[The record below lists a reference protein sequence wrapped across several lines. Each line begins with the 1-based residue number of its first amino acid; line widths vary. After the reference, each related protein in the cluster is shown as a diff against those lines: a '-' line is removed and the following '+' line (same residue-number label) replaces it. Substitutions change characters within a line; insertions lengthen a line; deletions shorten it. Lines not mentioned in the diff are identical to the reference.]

1 MNRKVILKLLPLLL
15 LTALLSGCNRQ
26 PKYVI
31 GASLAGAGD
40 WSAKLYDE
48 IKTACYLRPN
58 VTLDFRSAGEDNK
71 LQEEQIDSMINAHVD
86 LIIISPGIFRDDSRM
101 LQRAKAAGIPVIVV
115 DRQTNSPDYTAYI
128 GRNDEQLGRMIG
140 NYLGQARRGKPTA
153 ILEVSG
159 SPGSSPSID
168 RSRGFRQAIAKY
180 PNLHIVATVGETWKQ
195 DSVTERG
202 KEFLRRHPN
211 LKFDCVVGQSD
222 NCAMSM
228 RKAIE
233 QVGGHPIVTY
243 YGIDGLPGPK
253 GGLQMVKD
261 GKMEATVINP
271 TRGFQVVALA
281 MHILSGSPYKRINL
295 LHTAV
300 VDKTNIGVVMN
311 QQELIN
317 DQEKQLK
324 KQNNMLLHFYE
335 QHKHQQV
342 YLLLNVIIVLLIA
355 FSLYLYHHMTVLSR
369 QQVFKLV
376 TLHLQHYMQ
385 VQALQGRLTMS
396 DADEY
401 DNAESHFMSVLFET
415 ILKHINDTSL
425 NTNTIAEEMGISPQ
439 KLTATLKGITNTTV
453 DQAIAITRKF
463 VALNKVKT
471 NFV

>member
-40 WSAKLYDE
+40 WSAKLYSE

-71 LQEEQIDSMINAHVD
+71 LQEEQVDSMIKAHVN
-86 LIIISPGIFRDDSRM
+86 LIIISPSLFRNESHM
-101 LQRAKAAGIPVIVV
+101 LQRAKAANIPVIVV
-115 DRQTNSPDYTAYI
+115 DRQIDSPYYTAFI
-128 GRNDEQLGRMIG
+128 GRDDEQLGRMMG
-140 NYLGQARRGKPTA
+140 NYIGQTRKGETTN
-153 ILEVSG
+153 ILEISG

-168 RSRGFRQAIAKY
+168 RGRGLREAIAKY
-180 PNLHIVATVGETWKQ
+180 PNLHIVATIGGTWNP
-195 DSVTERG
+195 DSITARG
-202 KEFLRRHPN
+202 KEFLRTHPN
-211 LKFDCVVGQSD
+211 LKFDYVAGQSD

-233 QVGGHPIVTY
+233 QTGGHKGVRYI
-243 YGIDGLPGPK
+243 GINGLPGPK
-253 GGLQMVKD
+253 GGLQMVKE

-271 TRGFQVVALA
+271 TRGFQVVDLA
-281 MHILSGSPYKRINL
+281 KNILEGKPYKRINIL
-295 LHTAV
+295 NTAV
-300 VDKTNIGVVMN
+300 VDKSNIDVVMN

-317 DQEKQLK
+317 DQEKQLN

-335 QHKHQQV
+335 QYKHQLV
-342 YLLLNVIIVLLIA
+342 CFLLNVIIVLLIA
-355 FSLYLYHHMTVLSR
+355 FSFYLYHRMTVLSR

-396 DADEY
+396 DAYEY

-439 KLTATLKGITNTTV
+439 KLTATLKGIANTTV

>member
-1 MNRKVILKLLPLLL
+1 M
-15 LTALLSGCNRQ
+15 
-26 PKYVI
+26 
-31 GASLAGAGD
+31 
-40 WSAKLYDE
+40 
-48 IKTACYLRPN
+48 
-58 VTLDFRSAGEDNK
+58 
-71 LQEEQIDSMINAHVD
+71 
-86 LIIISPGIFRDDSRM
+86 
-101 LQRAKAAGIPVIVV
+101 
-115 DRQTNSPDYTAYI
+115 
-128 GRNDEQLGRMIG
+128 
-140 NYLGQARRGKPTA
+140 
-153 ILEVSG
+153 
-159 SPGSSPSID
+159 
-168 RSRGFRQAIAKY
+168 
-180 PNLHIVATVGETWKQ
+180 ATVGETWKP

-233 QVGGHPIVTY
+233 QTGGHHGVTY

-253 GGLQMVKD
+253 AGLQMVKD

-317 DQEKQLK
+317 DQKKQLK

-355 FSLYLYHHMTVLSR
+355 FSFYLYHRMTVLSR
-369 QQVFKLV
+369 QQVIKLV

-385 VQALQGRLTMS
+385 VQALQGRLTMW
-396 DADEY
+396 
-401 DNAESHFMSVLFET
+401 
-415 ILKHINDTSL
+415 
-425 NTNTIAEEMGISPQ
+425 
-439 KLTATLKGITNTTV
+439 TLTNTTMLKATLC
-453 DQAIAITRKF
+453 QCCLKPF
-463 VALNKVKT
+463 
-471 NFV
+471 